1 MTALQGRPRVLI
13 VDGDAGV
20 RDLLSQ
26 LVRDE
31 SHEAVEAGDGD
42 QALAVIARQAVEVAF
57 LDIPLPDDSGLEVLR
72 QLRHADPTLAVV
84 IMTQHGN
91 MDNAVAAMRG
101 GAQDFI
107 VKPFTREQLTGAL
120 RRAGVQRRLRL
131 TIDRVSQRPP
141 EDVRLHELM
150 GPSRSVQRICA
161 EVATVARS
169 NFTVLILGETGSGK
183 ELVARGIHRAS
194 LRADG
199 PFVPVDCGAIP
210 DTLVESELFGYERG
224 AFTGANHSKPGR
236 FETASGGTLFLDEI
250 SNMRLDSQTKLLR
263 ALQEHIITRVGGNQP
278 LPLDTR
284 VIVATN
290 EDLEASVRRGAFR
303 QDIFFRLNEFPIRIP
318 PLRERKEDILFLA
331 ARILKATNTEL
342 GKNIS
347 GLSEG
352 ARVRLLEFPWPGN
365 VRQLQ
370 SAIRRAVLLAENLI
384 DVDHL
389 RLPAALPPTGA
400 LPSLPGLH
408 PTLGADRPLREVIRE
423 ATQIVERAAVLRALE
438 NASWNKAKAA
448 RLLSIDYKTMHA
460 KLREHGL
467 NRPGE
472 DKHEKAAG

>member
-1 MTALQGRPRVLI
+1 MTPLQGRPCVLI
-13 VDGDAGV
+13 VDGDADI

-31 SHEAVEAGDGD
+31 GHEPIEAGDGE
-42 QALAVIARQAVEVAF
+42 QALAAVGRHAAEVVF
-57 LDIPLPDDSGLEVLR
+57 LDIPMPGESGLDVLR
-72 QLRHADPTLAVV
+72 QMRRRDPTLAVV
-84 IMTQHGN
+84 IMTRHGN
-91 MDNAVAAMRG
+91 MDNAVAAMRS

-141 EDVRLHELM
+141 EDILLHELM
-150 GPSRSVQRICA
+150 GPSRSVQRICT

-210 DTLVESELFGYERG
+210 DTLVESELFGYEKG
-224 AFTGANHSKPGR
+224 AFTGAQHSKPGR
-236 FETASGGTLFLDEI
+236 FETAAGGTLFLDEI

-284 VIVATN
+284 IIVATN
-290 EDLEASVRRGAFR
+290 EDLEAAVRRGAFR

-318 PLRERKEDILFLA
+318 PLRERKEDIIFLA
-331 ARILKATNTEL
+331 TRILKATNAEL
-342 GKNIS
+342 GKSIS
-347 GLSEG
+347 GLSER
-352 ARVRLLEFPWPGN
+352 ARVRLLEFSWPGN

-370 SAIRRAVLLAENLI
+370 GAIRRAVLLADTLI

-389 RLPAALPPTGA
+389 RLPAGPQVSGALPP
-400 LPSLPGLH
+400 LPGAH
-408 PTLGADRPLREVIRE
+408 TTFGDRPLREVIRE

-438 NASWNKAKAA
+438 QASWNKAKAA

-467 NRPGE
+467 NRPREG
-472 DKHEKAAG
+472 KNEKTEA